1 MRRYLTLHDPAL
13 ARDYHDRGWW
23 TDASFYKLGRS
34 HAARHPDRFAARD
47 SGRRLT
53 WSELM
58 AFSDAV
64 AARFEDAGLERGD
77 LISMCVSNRIEALG
91 VLLACSRNGYVCHP
105 SIHKTMSRP
114 EIVEV
119 LKKFRPSILIREA
132 GFGEAGTLTV
142 EEAAAT
148 GIASLR
154 EIITLQSGRSV
165 PVSLA
170 SAFADAPAASEPS
183 GDPDSPLIF
192 LLTSGTTG
200 QPKGIMH
207 SDNTYLANARDLVA
221 DWCQD
226 EHTTLCALSPASHGM
241 FWVGFAQTIV
251 AGGEFV
257 ANDPPPNHSLID
269 WINLSE
275 ANYVMG
281 VPTNVV
287 DILAEQKRKPVEF
300 AKLKTFYIAG
310 SAIPRS
316 AAEGLLAQGIKPM
329 NVYGM
334 SENLSCQYTRPDDDL
349 ETLVSTVGRPGPS
362 FLTAIFDTDDVNR
375 VLNSG
380 EVGQIGGRGASLML
394 GYYADQLETE
404 QSFNRDGWFMSGDLG
419 YIDDAGCLTFAGRI
433 KDVIIRG
440 GKNIYPIAIEDAAV
454 RHPRIDSAAAFGL
467 PDERLGERIC
477 LAVDCEDGAEPD
489 CEDVLA
495 HLKSMGLAKYQ
506 MPEFILFVNEMPL
519 NSTGKIMKSIILDR
533 IAKSE
538 LVPTRIDKVAT

>member
-23 TDASFYKLGRS
+23 TEESFYELGWS
-34 HAARHPDRFAARD
+34 HAMRHPDRFAARD
-47 SGRRLT
+47 SQRRLT
-53 WSELM
+53 WSELIRL
-58 AFSDAV
+58 SDAIAV
-64 AARFEDAGLERGD
+64 RFEDAGLERGD
-77 LISMCVSNRIEALG
+77 LISMCVSNRIEVLG

-105 SIHKTMSRP
+105 SIHKTMSRR
-114 EIVEV
+114 EVVEV
-119 LKKFRPSILIREA
+119 LQKFRPSILITEA
-132 GFGEAGTLTV
+132 GFGEAGILTLD
-142 EEAAAT
+142 EAKSC
-148 GIASLR
+148 GITSLK
-154 EIITLQSGRSV
+154 EFITLEAERVV
-165 PVSLA
+165 PFSLGSSEEKARAVSA
-170 SAFADAPAASEPS
+170 PS

-207 SDNTYLANARDLVA
+207 SDNTFLANARDLVA

-226 EHTTLCALSPASHGM
+226 EQTILCALSPSSHGM

-257 ANDPPPNHSLID
+257 ANDPPSNRSLID

-316 AAEGLLAQGIKPM
+316 AAEGLLRQGIKPM

-362 FLTAIFDTDDVNR
+362 FRTAIFDANDSNR
-375 VLNSG
+375 LLDSG
-380 EVGQIGGRGASLML
+380 ELGQIGGRGASLML

-404 QSFNRDGWFMSGDLG
+404 KSFNRDGWFMSGDLG
-419 YIDDAGCLTFAGRI
+419 YIDETGCLKFAGRI

-440 GKNIYPIAIEDAAV
+440 GKNIYPITIEDAAV
-454 RHPRIDSAAAFGL
+454 HHPQIDSAAAFGV

-477 LAVDCEDGAEPD
+477 LAVDCEDGAEPG
-489 CEDVLA
+489 CEDVLS
-495 HLKSMGLAKYQ
+495 HLQSMGLSKYQ
-506 MPEFILFVNEMPL
+506 MPEFVLFVDEMPL

-533 IAKSE
+533 IAKGE
-538 LVPTRIDKVAT
+538 LVPTRIDKVVT